1 MDSTLARLS
10 VNAAFLAEMKE
21 AHADYQE
28 CLISL
33 RHLCDTNC
41 GTNLVV
47 SECGQ
52 FLHRMR
58 DVFATQCELEETYG
72 YVRVSDSKT
81 RTSQD
86 VEIQQTF
93 AQHRQISLLLMELSE
108 RFDGLQYQGTLVREI
123 NPFLRDL
130 RSLQALV
137 EQHEATERDLIRSAM
152 STAKKT

>member
-1 MDSTLARLS
+1 MDSTFARLS

-21 AHADYQE
+21 SHAGYQE

-33 RHLCDTNC
+33 RDFCDANCSTNR
-41 GTNLVV
+41 VV

-86 VEIQQTF
+86 MEIQQTF

-108 RFDGLQYQGTLVREI
+108 RFDGLQYQGTLVRAI

-152 STAKKT
+152 STAKRT